1 MAEIDYSKGKIP
13 GAESGIE
20 IRHSVCD
27 ICTPRMHC
35 GLDVYVK
42 DGKVINVEGTPDHPQ
57 NKGKLCT
64 KGLGSRQYL
73 YREDRILTPLR
84 RVGERGEGRFEPI
97 SWDEAIDTI
106 AEKLLSAREEYG
118 AHRGAFYS
126 GYSKWYRFMFRRFAG
141 DYGSQNYGT
150 ESSSCFT
157 SGLMAWQLT
166 SGYAMRADLG
176 KTNLF
181 IGWGANSYFSRYPMI
196 GSMENGK
203 KRGMK
208 ILIIDPRI
216 TPTTRRLADLHL
228 RPHLGTDGALALAI
242 AHVLIE
248 NDWIDRAYIDRYV
261 HGFEEYA
268 AYVREFTPEKGEEL
282 TGVPA
287 GTSFTEATRVFRV
300 ITGIRPG
307 PSSPSQEGSG

>member
-27 ICTPRMHC
+27 ICTPGMHC

-42 DGKVINVEGTPDHPQ
+42 DGKVIKVEGTPDHPQ

-64 KGLGSRQYL
+64 KGLGNRQYL

-84 RVGERGEGRFEPI
+84 RVGERGEGKFEPI

-118 AHRGAFYS
+118 AHRVAFYS

-166 SGYAMRADLG
+166 SGYALRADLG
-176 KTNLF
+176 
-181 IGWGANSYFSRYPMI
+181 
-196 GSMENGK
+196 
-203 KRGMK
+203 
-208 ILIIDPRI
+208 
-216 TPTTRRLADLHL
+216 
-228 RPHLGTDGALALAI
+228 
-242 AHVLIE
+242 
-248 NDWIDRAYIDRYV
+248 
-261 HGFEEYA
+261 
-268 AYVREFTPEKGEEL
+268 
-282 TGVPA
+282 
-287 GTSFTEATRVFRV
+287 
-300 ITGIRPG
+300 
-307 PSSPSQEGSG
+307 